1 MIIILIGI
9 VLSLAALV
17 LFYIKTRAK
26 IGLPH
31 VILAVIPLLLSVAAA
46 SVAIIPA
53 NSVGVSYSPFNGV
66 SENTLSEGV
75 HFKGVFDKVYQIN
88 TEVQTKKLENISGQT
103 KDAQYITMIIDVKY
117 KVDRSKAFE
126 VFKQYRN
133 LDNVSTNLIAPLVQ
147 RSIESVS
154 TNYNIMEVLGE
165 KRNNLYKEVET
176 DLKARLAEN
185 GITFVSINFDDT
197 DAGNVI
203 EKAIQDEAVAKKAVE
218 TAEQEKL
225 KAEVEAQKRV
235 VEAQA
240 NKDKAKIEAET
251 KLIQAQA
258 EADSN
263 KIISQSITPE
273 LLKRME
279 MEARQ
284 KFGWV
289 TVQGGSVIA
298 STPQNQDK

>member
-133 LDNVSTNLIAPLVQ
+133 LENVSTNLIAPLVQ

>member
-1 MIIILIGI
+1 MIFVVAGL

-17 LFYIKTRAK
+17 FFYFKSRSKIHLFQGIISA
-26 IGLPH
+26 
-31 VILAVIPLLLSVAAA
+31 IPLLAGIIAA
-46 SVAIIPA
+46 SVAFVPA
-53 NSVGVSYSPFNGV
+53 NSVGVSYSPFRGV

-75 HFKGVFDKVYQIN
+75 HIKGIFDEIYQIN
-88 TEVQTKKLENISGQT
+88 TEVQTKKLESISGQT
-103 KDAQYITMIIDVKY
+103 KDAQYITMVIDVKY

-165 KRNNLYKEVET
+165 KRNHLYKEVEA
-176 DLKARLAEN
+176 DLKTRLADN

-197 DAGNVI
+197 DAGDAI

-240 NKDKAKIEAET
+240 NKDKAKIEADT
-251 KLIQAQA
+251 KVIQAQA

-289 TVQGGSVIA
+289 TVQGGTVITDA
-298 STPQNQDK
+298 QQNQDK